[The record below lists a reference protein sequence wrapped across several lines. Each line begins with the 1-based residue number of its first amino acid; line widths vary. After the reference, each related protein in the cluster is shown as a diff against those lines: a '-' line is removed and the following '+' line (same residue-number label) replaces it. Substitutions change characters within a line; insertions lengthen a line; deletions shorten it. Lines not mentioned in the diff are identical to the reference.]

1 MVDETYSNMSQNSG
15 GTGEV
20 FQNQNILSANTT
32 NATLADEPLTG
43 ITIGN
48 AASNFGDTMKSILD
62 NTKKVYGDDRNIIFS
77 AISTIMDAVNNSV
90 MGGLTGLK
98 SELEK
103 IINDEKAK
111 GSGKPNAGIDF
122 LADCA
127 NFIRFFLEYLYL
139 NKKLKIEKHNSEK
152 IEEARAEV
160 ENGDAAKNG
169 IVKAKEK
176 LNKLEGY
183 NKETQGN
190 VEANPAG
197 SNQMDRIDFLNNAF
211 RHLVFTYG
219 QLSGRTIYNIIQFL
233 KNGPPPKVGYFDPIS
248 FGSLTSTIIRSTPMG
263 SIAGQIMDSV
273 VDFGKAFINAGEA
286 SYVSLKRERELANEY
301 MEYITDKTKTTNSG
315 QKGGAT
321 QPVDPLSI
329 DTATFTKYY
338 DSIKAKKDKKD
349 LVDKNYKK
357 RIQKL
362 TGNKGRTN
370 TNHNISQLTT
380 ANIEKRIKDVTN
392 AMTELNHVDNLK
404 ELLNQILEPLSK
416 KRSIYIKSSSS
427 VTKDN
432 SKIPLLTQEEV
443 SKMRSNPD
451 VERVFNMIINNFDT
465 GTDSP
470 YKDKLDKLTIE
481 KSNPE
486 LYGIIM
492 NFIRNN
498 YKSAEDQVNEL
509 TKKIGE
515 TQDNTEKLKMK
526 NMKLLLSDVVE
537 KEQKLAEAEAVAV
550 AEEAVAEEAVPVAVP
565 VAEQKLAEAVAVPF
579 NISKET
585 EAEVK
590 VKVKSGAEEALVL
603 ISVDE
608 AKQHL
613 YAAKQKALN
622 TVESMK
628 MDELINEQLLKLVAQ
643 MEQDSVGQ
651 DDSGDQSENTKIIK
665 SPVRHFNKAAQTVPS
680 VTSPDKTSKSVH
692 NNITREIDKLSDRV
706 AAENRHIQQ
715 LGSRMKDPIKDK
727 GKTFLEEEYK
737 TLFEQLN
744 IVKDTERSDLNK
756 EIHSSGDFGRLAST
770 YVKLKR
776 GMTADIKGL
785 INKVKA
791 VGIKEKE
798 LENLETVKSGLKKML
813 RFISNR
819 EFGSI
824 NALFKRQRKNKTRRG
839 GGDLSNIRRHIA
851 KATRRIETTL
861 SNFNNTRRNKRI
873 KSKPRRTRRQV
884 NYGH

>member
-286 SYVSLKRERELANEY
+286 SYVSLKRERELANDY
-301 MEYITDKTKTTNSG
+301 MEYITQDTKNKISG
-315 QKGGAT
+315 QTGGT
-321 QPVDPLSI
+321 SKPSVKPVLI
-329 DTATFTKYY
+329 DEDTFIKYY
-338 DSIKAKKDKKD
+338 DSVKATKGNKGLDKD
-349 LVDKNYKK
+349 YKK

-362 TGNKGRTN
+362 TDNKGRTN

-550 AEEAVAEEAVPVAVP
+550 AEEAVAEEAV
-565 VAEQKLAEAVAVPF
+565 
-579 NISKET
+579 SK
-585 EAEVK
+585 
-590 VKVKSGAEEALVL
+590 
-603 ISVDE
+603 
-608 AKQHL
+608 
-613 YAAKQKALN
+613 
-622 TVESMK
+622 
-628 MDELINEQLLKLVAQ
+628 
-643 MEQDSVGQ
+643 
-651 DDSGDQSENTKIIK
+651 
-665 SPVRHFNKAAQTVPS
+665 RF
-680 VTSPDKTSKSVH
+680 
-692 NNITREIDKLSDRV
+692 KLS
-706 AAENRHIQQ
+706 IF
-715 LGSRMKDPIKDK
+715 
-727 GKTFLEEEYK
+727 T
-737 TLFEQLN
+737 
-744 IVKDTERSDLNK
+744 
-756 EIHSSGDFGRLAST
+756 
-770 YVKLKR
+770 
-776 GMTADIKGL
+776 
-785 INKVKA
+785 
-791 VGIKEKE
+791 
-798 LENLETVKSGLKKML
+798 
-813 RFISNR
+813 
-819 EFGSI
+819 
-824 NALFKRQRKNKTRRG
+824 
-839 GGDLSNIRRHIA
+839 
-851 KATRRIETTL
+851 
-861 SNFNNTRRNKRI
+861 
-873 KSKPRRTRRQV
+873 
-884 NYGH
+884 